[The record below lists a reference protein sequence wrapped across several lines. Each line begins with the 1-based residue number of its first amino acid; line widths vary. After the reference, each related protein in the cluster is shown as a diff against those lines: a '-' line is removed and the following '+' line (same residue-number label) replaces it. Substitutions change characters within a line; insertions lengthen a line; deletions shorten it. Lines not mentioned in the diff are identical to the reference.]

1 MSASSM
7 MFVIES
13 SHTPIQSR
21 KASSI
26 VTMNSHLR
34 STLFANRQAARPLH
48 VIVVG
53 AGMAGLTA
61 GLGLQLTG
69 HRVTILEQAPTFQQD
84 GAGIQIAPNAAR
96 VLDRFGVLADV
107 LKDADL
113 LERISQ
119 RRYADDRELG
129 SAPLMPGAGRRYGAP
144 VLVIHRG
151 DLQRILVLAARQAGC
166 QIKTGQKVVRVDG
179 TGAPRVLTAD
189 DAWHQGD
196 VVVGADGIRSAVR
209 GHVAAAQGHSE
220 RLTPTGDAAYRMLI
234 PREKLASHD
243 KLLRLIDQN
252 VAVRWIG
259 PGGHVIGYPIR
270 HHSAYNLVILHPA
283 NDGRQGVWTV
293 KRDKAHVVDFCRGWS
308 PSVQELLSCVPDGE
322 VTEWMLYSH
331 PPLRHWARDRVV
343 LIGDACHPM
352 LPYTAQGAA
361 NAIEDAG
368 ALVTALTCTASI
380 HLALAVY
387 QEARQARCDK
397 MQAGTAAVATTLHL
411 PDGGR
416 QRRRDDDIR
425 RATAGFEQGLERNPD
440 LWADRP
446 WQDFMW
452 GVDVMTDMTDG
463 WEDLVASVRA
473 RHLCCCC
480 SAPPSASSLQ
490 TSPPSASSLQTSPPS
505 ASSVQT
511 SQPSASSLQTS
522 PPSASSVQTSQPS
535 ASSVQTS
542 RPSASAVTLVGQR
555 RDESACQ
562 PCGSL
567 CSQTRWTSK
576 AMPPKRA
583 LSSL

>member
-119 RRYADDRELG
+119 RQAQACPVRVLFPCVAKLLTKTGRDHRRYADDRELG

-293 KRDKAHVVDFCRGWS
+293 KRDKAHVCQGS
-308 PSVQELLSCVPDGE
+308 
-322 VTEWMLYSH
+322 
-331 PPLRHWARDRVV
+331 PPL
-343 LIGDACHPM
+343 L
-352 LPYTAQGAA
+352 L
-361 NAIEDAG
+361 
-368 ALVTALTCTASI
+368 L
-380 HLALAVY
+380 
-387 QEARQARCDK
+387 
-397 MQAGTAAVATTLHL
+397 
-411 PDGGR
+411 
-416 QRRRDDDIR
+416 
-425 RATAGFEQGLERNPD
+425 
-440 LWADRP
+440 
-446 WQDFMW
+446 
-452 GVDVMTDMTDG
+452 
-463 WEDLVASVRA
+463 
-473 RHLCCCC
+473 LC
-480 SAPPSASSLQ
+480 
-490 TSPPSASSLQTSPPS
+490 
-505 ASSVQT
+505 SSVGQ
-511 SQPSASSLQTS
+511 QFADE
-522 PPSASSVQTSQPS
+522 PPVGQQFADEPPVGQQCADEP
-535 ASSVQTS
+535 
-542 RPSASAVTLVGQR
+542 TLGQQCADEPTLGQR
-555 RDESACQ
+555 RDPRRPA
-562 PCGSL
+562 P
-567 CSQTRWTSK
+567 
-576 AMPPKRA
+576 
-583 LSSL
+583 

>member
-1 MSASSM
+1 M
-7 MFVIES
+7 
-13 SHTPIQSR
+13 
-21 KASSI
+21 
-26 VTMNSHLR
+26 
-34 STLFANRQAARPLH
+34 
-48 VIVVG
+48 
-53 AGMAGLTA
+53 
-61 GLGLQLTG
+61 
-69 HRVTILEQAPTFQQD
+69 
-84 GAGIQIAPNAAR
+84 
-96 VLDRFGVLADV
+96 
-107 LKDADL
+107 
-113 LERISQ
+113 
-119 RRYADDRELG
+119 
-129 SAPLMPGAGRRYGAP
+129 
-144 VLVIHRG
+144 
-151 DLQRILVLAARQAGC
+151 LAARQAGC

-209 GHVAAAQGHSE
+209 GHVAAHDE

-480 SAPPSASSLQ
+480 SAPPSASS
-490 TSPPSASSLQTSPPS
+490 
-505 ASSVQT
+505 
-511 SQPSASSLQTS
+511 
-522 PPSASSVQTSQPS
+522 VQTSQPS